1 VEHFSEWAWADFV
14 RGIRNAERG
23 EMEAHIVNGC
33 RICVA
38 ERDTWKQVHAVALRE
53 SNYAPPEA
61 VVRMA
66 KLEFAAQAFDEGRQ
80 PGLANL
86 VFDTFG
92 MPVIGGVRSSVAA
105 AARQMVFEADGF
117 AVDLRFDSA
126 ASSER
131 IFLTGQVLDKRIPRA
146 PLEDAVVILWTDK
159 GLAIAETKANAF
171 GEFSLELEKQNNLR
185 LSIEVVGHAR
195 IRIRLNLRPEHGLDT
210 AKGPTIVTSRLLQ
223 V

>member
-1 VEHFSEWAWADFV
+1 MSHFSEQAWADFV
-14 RGIRNAERG
+14 RGISNAERG
-23 EMEAHIVNGC
+23 EMETHLASGC
-33 RICVA
+33 NDCAA
-38 ERDTWKQVHAVALRE
+38 ERDTWRQLNAVALRE
-53 SNYAPPEA
+53 STYAPPESA
-61 VVRMA
+61 VRMV
-66 KLEFAAQAFDEGRQ
+66 KLEFSAQRLKLDQGK
-80 PGLANL
+80 PPVLANL
-86 VFDTFG
+86 VFDTLG

-105 AARQMVFEADGF
+105 AARQMVFEAGGF

-131 IFLTGQVLDKRIPRA
+131 ILLTGQVLDKRIPRA

-195 IRIRLNLRPEHGLDT
+195 IRIPLANLRPEHGLDT
-210 AKGPTIVTSRLLQ
+210 AEGAYDSN
-223 V
+223 